1 MASIIEQIVD
11 RYNHN
16 YIITE
21 EDYQY
26 LVDEFP
32 EQTNLIELVRL
43 YVFENLTVSNPQPN
57 YFNKNKKILY
67 WRRQGDIEWET
78 RISHPS
84 QLVLFDI
91 GTAGRIVSSL
101 NSVLVR
107 IRSRVLQALRII
119 EALVNTG
126 YVYRD
131 EDWYAPV

>member
-1 MASIIEQIVD
+1 MASIFEKIVD

-84 QLVLFDI
+84 QLLFDI